1 MHSICFGVYNL
12 SALLYANVASLY
24 RRKSFV
30 WHISDWQFAFAAS
43 RREKREQKYSKR
55 KFNARRS
62 LELYRILS
70 QIIDTRSFVEQWAN
84 CRESLW
90 KLRGKNR
97 SWITFESILTYVRTI
112 WNGWNE
118 IRWEQLKL
126 VPCKTGIFRIE
137 YTRRKIE
144 SSRVVHR
151 ESMRS

>member
-30 WHISDWQFAFAAS
+30 WHISDWQFVFAAS

-70 QIIDTRSFVEQWAN
+70 QIIDPDTRSFVEQWAN

-112 WNGWNE
+112 CVKWMERNKVGATE
-118 IRWEQLKL
+118 I
-126 VPCKTGIFRIE
+126 G
-137 YTRRKIE
+137 
-144 SSRVVHR
+144 
-151 ESMRS
+151 SM

>member
-97 SWITFESILTYVRTI
+97 SWITFESILCVRSV

-126 VPCKTGIFRIE
+126 VPCKARIFRIE